1 MNKLS
6 RTKLARY
13 VAAEVQAGRSE
24 TAIQQLAAYLVQ
36 TGRAREAELVIRA
49 VNEELERASVV
60 IASVTSA
67 EPIDQ
72 AVRDAVASMLGSSQV
87 AFDET
92 VDPGVLG
99 GIRVVTPSRLLDA
112 TFRRRLTTLREH
124 KV

>member
-24 TAIQQLAAYLVQ
+24 TAIRQLAAYLVQ

-49 VNEELERASVV
+49 VNEELERGGVV

>member
-13 VAAEVQAGRSE
+13 VGAEVQAGRADK
-24 TAIQQLAAYLVQ
+24 AIRQLAAYLVQ
-36 TGRAREAELVIRA
+36 AGRTHEAELVIRA
-49 VNEELERASVV
+49 IYEELERAGVV
-60 IASVTSA
+60 IANVTSA

-72 AVRDAVASMLGSSQV
+72 SVRDAVATMLKSDQIS
-87 AFDET
+87 FSET
-92 VDPGVLG
+92 VDPSVLG

>member
-13 VAAEVQAGRSE
+13 VGAEAQAGRADK
-24 TAIQQLAAYLVQ
+24 AIRQLAAYLVQ
-36 TGRAREAELVIRA
+36 AGRTHEAELVIRA
-49 VNEELERASVV
+49 IYEELERAGVV
-60 IASVTSA
+60 IANVTSA

-72 AVRDAVASMLGSSQV
+72 SVRDAVATMLKSDQIS
-87 AFDET
+87 FSET
-92 VDPGVLG
+92 VDPSVLG

-112 TFRRRLTTLREH
+112 TFRRRLTKLREH

>member
-49 VNEELERASVV
+49 VNEELERGGVV

-72 AVRDAVASMLGSSQV
+72 AVRDAVASMLGSSQT

>member
-72 AVRDAVASMLGSSQV
+72 AVREAVASMLGSSQI